1 MFNYGK
7 VFTGVLLMLF
17 VGCLAN
23 AQETKIVYVD
33 GQRIVNESIAGKDA
47 IKRLKSI
54 KVDKQA
60 EIDRREEDLKR
71 LREDLSVK
79 SPAMSEDAKNKQEME
94 YQRKMKELN
103 RFIKD
108 AQDDLHARYK
118 ELIDPISKDLDD
130 IINSYGKKH
139 NIGLILDRRQS
150 GIVYAS
156 DRIDITDKIIG
167 LYNKAY
173 KQRSKKN

>member
-1 MFNYGK
+1 MANYGK
-7 VFTGVLLMLF
+7 VFTGVLFMLF

-47 IKRLKSI
+47 IKKLEGI
-54 KVDKQA
+54 KADKQA
-60 EIDRREEDLKR
+60 EIDRREEDLKK
-71 LREDLSVK
+71 LRENMSAK
-79 SPAMSEDAKNKQEME
+79 SLAMSEDAKNKQEME

-118 ELIDPISKDLDD
+118 ELIDPISKNLDD
-130 IINSYGKKH
+130 IINLYGKKH
-139 NIGLILDRRQS
+139 NIDLILDRRQS

-156 DRIDITDKIIG
+156 DKIDITDKIIRE
-167 LYNKAY
+167 YNKVY
-173 KQRSKKN
+173 KQRHKKN